1 MGETMTTELDQR
13 PMTRRNDA
21 PVKIDVQVLADA
33 RIAAAYKGLSL
44 AEYLSEAL
52 RPIVLRDME
61 EGHAQRV
68 RQPKPKSGK

>member
-1 MGETMTTELDQR
+1 MATGLGKQ

-21 PVKIDVQVLADA
+21 PVKIDVEVLADA

-61 EGHAQRV
+61 EGHAQRLKS
-68 RQPKPKSGK
+68 PGKPKGGK